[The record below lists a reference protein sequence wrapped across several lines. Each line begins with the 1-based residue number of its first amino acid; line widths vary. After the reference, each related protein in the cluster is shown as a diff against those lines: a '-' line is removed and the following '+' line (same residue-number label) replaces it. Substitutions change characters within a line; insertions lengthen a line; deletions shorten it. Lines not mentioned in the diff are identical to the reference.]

1 MRYIST
7 LVQIYKRNIMTTTD
21 LSLEEIYN
29 LALKTLKFNGCDELN
44 AEAVANTVTNAERDG
59 SVSHGLFRIPGYI
72 AALKSKKVKGD
83 ARPKNNFL
91 TQNAI
96 RVEGDYGFAPTAIG
110 VGIPSLVEVT
120 KKHGVGVLAITNTHH
135 FAALWHET
143 ESLAE
148 NELIGIA
155 CTAYKPSVA
164 PAGAKKPL
172 FGTNPISFAWPRKNN
187 TPVVYDMATSTMAMG
202 EVQVAARDG
211 HKVPYGTGLNKDG
224 EKTDNPSEIANGGV
238 LLTFGDYKGSAIAMM
253 IELLAAGLVGD
264 LFSFEAKD
272 EDNNDGGPAR
282 GGEFIMALSPQLIA
296 GDNWN
301 EHSEKFFDQ
310 MKSLEGVRLPG
321 ERRHKN
327 RLDSGPRNINKE
339 LVDKIKSLS
348 D

>member
-1 MRYIST
+1 M
-7 LVQIYKRNIMTTTD
+7 NTT
-21 LSLEEIYN
+21 SLQLNEIYD
-29 LALKTLKFNGCDELN
+29 LAFSVLKKHGCDELN
-44 AEAVANTVTNAERDG
+44 AEAVAATVMNAERDG

-72 AALKSKKVKGD
+72 ASLRSKKVKGNS
-83 ARPKNNFL
+83 RPSNKFL

-96 RVEGDYGFAPTAIG
+96 RVEGDFGFAPMAIKVG
-110 VGIPSLVEVT
+110 VPKLIETVN
-120 KKHGVGVLAITNTHH
+120 KHGVGVLTITNTHH

-143 ESLAE
+143 ETLAE
-148 NELIGIA
+148 NNLIGIA

-172 FGTNPISFAWPRKNN
+172 FGTNPITFAWPRKNN

-211 HKVPYGTGLNKDG
+211 HKVPYGTGLNKEG
-224 EKTDNPSEIANGGV
+224 EKTDDPSQIANGGV

-264 LFSFEAKD
+264 LFSFEAKK

-282 GGEFIMALSPQLIA
+282 GGEFIMALSPELIA
-296 GDNWN
+296 GKNWN
-301 EHSEKFFDQ
+301 EHAEKFFEQ
-310 MKSLEGVRLPG
+310 MKSLDGVRLPG

-327 RLDSGPRNINKE
+327 RENKGPRNINSE
-339 LVDKIKSLS
+339 LVTKINNLLTEI
-348 D
+348 

>member
-1 MRYIST
+1 M
-7 LVQIYKRNIMTTTD
+7 NTT
-21 LSLEEIYN
+21 SLELKEIYN
-29 LALKTLKFNGCDELN
+29 LAYSVLKKYGCNDEN
-44 AEAVANTVTNAERDG
+44 AEAVATTVTHAERDG
-59 SVSHGLFRIPGYI
+59 SISHGLFRIPGYV
-72 AALKSKKVKGD
+72 ASLKSKKVKGD
-83 ARPKNNFL
+83 SNPSKEFL

-96 RVEGDYGFAPTAIG
+96 RINGDYGFAPLAIKVGIPALIETTHQHG
-110 VGIPSLVEVT
+110 VGILT
-120 KKHGVGVLAITNTHH
+120 ITNTHH

-148 NELIGIA
+148 SNLIGLA

-187 TPVVYDMATSTMAMG
+187 NPVVYDMATSTMAMG

-211 HKVPYGTGLNKDG
+211 HKVPYGTGLNKLG
-224 EKTDNPSEIANGGV
+224 EKTDDPSQIADGGV

-253 IELLAAGLVGD
+253 IELLSAGLVGD

-282 GGEFIMALSPQLIA
+282 GGEFIMAISPQLIA
-296 GDNWN
+296 GDNWS
-301 EHSEKFFDQ
+301 EHADKFFDQ

-321 ERRHKN
+321 ERRHNN
-327 RLDSGPRNINKE
+327 RKDTGPRNINLE
-339 LVDKIKSLS
+339 LVNKIKLLLS
-348 D
+348 DL

>member
-1 MRYIST
+1 M
-7 LVQIYKRNIMTTTD
+7 NTT
-21 LSLEEIYN
+21 SLQLNEIYD
-29 LALKTLKFNGCDELN
+29 LAFSVLKKHGCDELN
-44 AEAVANTVTNAERDG
+44 AEAVAATVMNAERDG

-72 AALKSKKVKGD
+72 ASLRSKKVKGNS
-83 ARPKNNFL
+83 RPSNKFL

-96 RVEGDYGFAPTAIG
+96 RVEGDFGFAPMAIKVG
-110 VGIPSLVEVT
+110 VPKLIETVN
-120 KKHGVGVLAITNTHH
+120 KHGVGVLTITNTHH

-143 ESLAE
+143 ETLAE
-148 NELIGIA
+148 NNLIGIA

-211 HKVPYGTGLNKDG
+211 HKVPYGTGLNKEG
-224 EKTDNPSEIANGGV
+224 EKTDDPSQIANGGV

-264 LFSFEAKD
+264 LFSFEAKE

-282 GGEFIMALSPQLIA
+282 GGEFIMALSPELIA
-296 GDNWN
+296 GKNWN
-301 EHSEKFFDQ
+301 EHAEKFFEQ
-310 MKSLEGVRLPG
+310 MKSLDGVRLPG

-327 RLDSGPRNINKE
+327 RENKGPRNINSE
-339 LVDKIKSLS
+339 LVTKINNLLTEI
-348 D
+348 

>member
-1 MRYIST
+1 M
-7 LVQIYKRNIMTTTD
+7 NTTP
-21 LSLEEIYN
+21 LSLDEIYN
-29 LALKTLKFNGCDELN
+29 LAYTSLSNNGCDEYN
-44 AEAVANTVTNAERDG
+44 AEAVSTTVTHAERDG

-72 AALKSKKVKGD
+72 ASLKSKKVKGNSK
-83 ARPKNNFL
+83 PSNIFL

-96 RVEGDYGFAPTAIG
+96 RVDGDYGFAPTAIK
-110 VGIPSLVEVT
+110 VGIPLLIDT
-120 KKHGVGVLAITNTHH
+120 TNKHGVGVLTITNTHH

-143 ESLAE
+143 EAIAE
-148 NELIGIA
+148 NNLIGIA

-172 FGTNPISFAWPRKNN
+172 FGTNPISFAWPRKNK
-187 TPVVYDMATSTMAMG
+187 TPIVYDMATSTMAMG

-224 EKTDNPSEIANGGV
+224 KKTDNPSEIANGGV

-282 GGEFIMALSPQLIA
+282 GGEFIMALSPELIA
-296 GDNWN
+296 GKDWN
-301 EHSEKFFDQ
+301 EHAEKFFKQ
-310 MKSLEGVRLPG
+310 MTSLEGVRLPG
-321 ERRHKN
+321 QRRHNN
-327 RLDSGPRNINKE
+327 RNDKGPRHINTN
-339 LVDKIKSLS
+339 LVEKIKSLI
-348 D
+348 

>member
-1 MRYIST
+1 MYKIYQILNKKRYIMST
-7 LVQIYKRNIMTTTD
+7 TPLT
-21 LSLEEIYN
+21 LEEIYN
-29 LALKTLKFNGCDELN
+29 LAFKVLRDNGCDEFN
-44 AEAVANTVTNAERDG
+44 AKNVAETVTNAERDG

-72 AALKSKKVKGD
+72 ASLKSNKVKKD
-83 ARPKNNFL
+83 ARPSNTFL

-96 RVEGDYGFAPTAIG
+96 RVEGDYGFAPSAIK
-110 VGIPSLVEVT
+110 VGIPALIET
-120 KKHGVGVLAITNTHH
+120 TNKHGVGVLTITNTHH

-143 ESLAE
+143 EALAE
-148 NELIGIA
+148 NNLIGIA

-172 FGTNPISFAWPRKNN
+172 FGTNPISFAWPRKNK

-211 HKVPYGTGLNKDG
+211 HKVPFGTGLNKDG
-224 EKTDNPSEIANGGV
+224 DKTDNPSEIANGGV

-264 LFSFEAKD
+264 LFSFEAK
-272 EDNNDGGPAR
+272 EADNNDGGPAR
-282 GGEFIMALSPQLIA
+282 GGEFIMALSPKLIA

-301 EHSEKFFDQ
+301 EHAEKFFEQ
-310 MKSLEGVRLPG
+310 MKSLDGVRLPG

-327 RLDSGPRNINKE
+327 RLDKGQRQINSQLIE
-339 LVDKIKSLS
+339 KINSL
-348 D
+348 

>member
-1 MRYIST
+1 
-7 LVQIYKRNIMTTTD
+7 MTTND
-21 LSLEEIYN
+21 LSLQEIYD
-29 LALKTLKFNGCDELN
+29 LALKTLRFNGCDELN
-44 AEAVANTVTNAERDG
+44 AEAVAHTVTNAERDG

-72 AALKSKKVKGD
+72 AALKSKKVKGN
-83 ARPKNNFL
+83 ARPTNNFL

-110 VGIPSLVEVT
+110 VGIPALVDVT
-120 KKHGVGVLAITNTHH
+120 KKHGVGVLTLTNIHH

-143 ESLAE
+143 EALAE

-224 EKTDNPSEIANGGV
+224 EKTDDPSEIANGGV

-253 IELLAAGLVGD
+253 IELLAAGLVGVIY
-264 LFSFEAKD
+264 LVLKQKMQI
-272 EDNNDGGPAR
+272 
-282 GGEFIMALSPQLIA
+282 IMMEVL
-296 GDNWN
+296 
-301 EHSEKFFDQ
+301 
-310 MKSLEGVRLPG
+310 LEVVNL
-321 ERRHKN
+321 
-327 RLDSGPRNINKE
+327 
-339 LVDKIKSLS
+339 
-348 D
+348 